1 MTTTIPLPLGLDV
14 IYNGAI
20 WRVAAIDM
28 TGGPR
33 TYWLAR
39 DLDQVIQLPA
49 HIAEAL
55 ETT

>member
-1 MTTTIPLPLGLDV
+1 MSSPPLPLGIEL
-14 IYNGAI
+14 IYNGQI

-33 TYWLAR
+33 VYWLVR
-39 DLDQVIQLPA
+39 ELDQVIQLPA
-49 HIAEAL
+49 HVAEAL

>member
-1 MTTTIPLPLGLDV
+1 MTATPLALGMDV
-14 IYNGAI
+14 IFNGQV

-33 TYWLAR
+33 TYWLVR
-39 DLDQVIQLPA
+39 ELDQVLQLPA